1 MLPRGHCL
9 PFCAIKR
16 ETSTHKFLIVLAC
29 LILSVLS
36 TIGQYQALAH
46 GTLFWVEI
54 VLVVLFGVEYGV
66 RLWSAGCRSKY
77 VGVWGRLRF
86 ARKPIS
92 IIDLIVVVASIIVL
106 VVGSNGQVF
115 ATSAV
120 RGIRFLQILRMLHV
134 DRQGGTWRLLG
145 SVVFI
150 HRQELIT
157 TLYIGFLGLIFSSY
171 FVYLAEKDAVD
182 SNGANEFGS
191 YADALWWGV
200 VTVTTIGYG
209 DKVPQTWIGKTIA
222 SCFSVF
228 AISFFA
234 LPAGILGSGFALKVQ
249 QKQRQK
255 HFNRQ
260 IPAAAI
266 LIQTSW
272 RVFAVENPDSATFK
286 MFVRRRPALLSSSVS
301 SPKPKKT
308 VKLRRKLKSS
318 EKDDGPGSPTVPSI
332 SYDSVFN
339 SGRELSSD
347 VYSTVCTGRRG
358 IPSSPGPLFPPLRSA
373 LHSQCVCVCVRACVG
388 LYVLAVKKTP
398 GLLEVQHPHPL
409 QRNSSFGDDLD
420 QEDQCV
426 LTPVTHVSQ
435 LQGSHRAAIHVILR
449 MRYFVAKKRFQ
460 QARKPYDV
468 RDVIEQYSQGH
479 LNLMVRI
486 KELQRRLDQ
495 SLGKLTLFQTS
506 SDKAKDKGT
515 NTIGSRLNRMEDKIQ
530 RMDQTLNQIA
540 ESLTQLLSGT
550 SQGQGDMGGAQGQG
564 RRRSQGGAGVP
575 SQDSLPSYEQLSTA
589 TLHPPLNLNLS
600 QDKSS

>member
-1 MLPRGHCL
+1 
-9 PFCAIKR
+9 
-16 ETSTHKFLIVLAC
+16 
-29 LILSVLS
+29 
-36 TIGQYQALAH
+36 
-46 GTLFWVEI
+46 
-54 VLVVLFGVEYGV
+54 
-66 RLWSAGCRSKY
+66 
-77 VGVWGRLRF
+77 
-86 ARKPIS
+86 
-92 IIDLIVVVASIIVL
+92 
-106 VVGSNGQVF
+106 
-115 ATSAV
+115 
-120 RGIRFLQILRMLHV
+120 
-134 DRQGGTWRLLG
+134 
-145 SVVFI
+145 
-150 HRQELIT
+150 
-157 TLYIGFLGLIFSSY
+157 
-171 FVYLAEKDAVD
+171 
-182 SNGANEFGS
+182 
-191 YADALWWGV
+191 
-200 VTVTTIGYG
+200 
-209 DKVPQTWIGKTIA
+209 
-222 SCFSVF
+222 
-228 AISFFA
+228 
-234 LPAGILGSGFALKVQ
+234 
-249 QKQRQK
+249 
-255 HFNRQ
+255 
-260 IPAAAI
+260 
-266 LIQTSW
+266 
-272 RVFAVENPDSATFK
+272 

-347 VYSTVCTGRRG
+347 VYSTVCTDTQQSWTSLSSLTF
-358 IPSSPGPLFPPLRSA
+358 SSPLP
-373 LHSQCVCVCVRACVG
+373 
-388 LYVLAVKKTP
+388 VKKTP
-398 GLLEVQHPHPL
+398 GLLEVQHPRPL

-449 MRYFVAKKRFQ
+449 MRYFVAKKKFQ

-550 SQGQGDMGGAQGQG
+550 SQGDMGGAQGQG

-575 SQDSLPSYEQLSTA
+575 SQDSLPSYEQLSTS
-589 TLHPPLNLNLS
+589 TLHPPLNPSLS